1 MNKEKRVLVI
11 DDDDS
16 VRRLLADALGF
27 HKFAVC
33 TAHDGMFALE
43 LLAISEFDIIITDY
57 SMPGIDGIALT
68 KMMRSRCPDS
78 FIIGIS
84 ADCDERD
91 FLNAG
96 ANAFLH
102 KPFYLHD
109 ILSMVQIGIKV

>member
-1 MNKEKRVLVI
+1 MKEKKGVLVI
-11 DDDDS
+11 DDDEA
-16 VRRLLADALGF
+16 VRKLLSDVLGLHEF
-27 HKFAVC
+27 VVCAVHNG
-33 TAHDGMFALE
+33 TFALE
-43 LLAISEFDIIITDY
+43 LIEKKDFDIIITDY

-68 KMMRSRCPDS
+68 KIMRSRCPKS

-102 KPFYLHD
+102 KPFYLQD
-109 ILSMVQIGIKV
+109 VLSMVRRT